1 MVNCKKCKNHYINED
16 LVFCKIDNIP
26 IPENGV
32 EKFDCVEYR
41 ETDSLEKT
49 FKQIEEFDMSK
60 LFEVEE

>member
-1 MVNCKKCKNHYINED
+1 MIAKQVFHVVNCKKCKNHYINED

-41 ETDSLEKT
+41 ET
-49 FKQIEEFDMSK
+49 
-60 LFEVEE
+60 EVSSTK